1 MTTNLIVGA
10 GTGLDHWRN
19 ARCLA
24 DMRPIDL
31 TRLVPD
37 GARAVIIAP
46 HPDDEILGCGGLLQL
61 LHAAGRSLLL
71 ISITDGTASHPG
83 STAWPAERLRQVR
96 PQESEEA
103 LTRLGLSGLNWV
115 RGGFEDTQVA
125 TCEDAVSAFIKQHLR
140 PGDVVF
146 ATWREDGHSDHDA
159 VGRASSRA
167 AKAVGATLH
176 EVPIW
181 AWHWAHNDD
190 PRVPWK
196 RARKVCL
203 SPYAIARK
211 RYAAQAFTSQLE
223 QDPSTGLEAV
233 LPAPVLERLLQPF
246 EVVFIQE

>member
-10 GTGLDHWRN
+10 GTELDHWNN
-19 ARCLA
+19 ARCLTH
-24 DMRPIDL
+24 MPHIDL
-31 TRLVPD
+31 NRLVPD

-61 LHAAGRSLLL
+61 LHAAGRPLLL
-71 ISITDGTASHPG
+71 MSITDGTASHPG
-83 STAWPAERLRQVR
+83 STAWPPERLRKVR
-96 PQESEEA
+96 PHESEEA
-103 LTRLGLSGLNWV
+103 LIRMGLSGLNWV
-115 RGGFEDTQVA
+115 RGEFEDTQVA
-125 TCEDAVSAFIKQHLR
+125 GCEEALSAFIKQHLH

-181 AWHWAHNDD
+181 AWHWAHDDD

-196 RARKVCL
+196 RARKVAL

-223 QDPSTGLEAV
+223 QDPSTGVDAV
-233 LPAPVLERLLQPF
+233 LPALVLERLLQPF
-246 EVVFIQE
+246 EVVFLQE

>member
-10 GTGLDHWRN
+10 GTGLDHWSN

-24 DMRPIDL
+24 NMPKIDPA
-31 TRLVPD
+31 RLVPE

-61 LHAAGRSLLL
+61 LHGAGHSLLL

-83 STAWPAERLRQVR
+83 SAEWPPERLRQVR

-103 LTRLGLSGLNWV
+103 LKRLGLSGLNWV

-125 TCEDAVSAFIKQHLR
+125 SEEAAVSAFITRNLR

-167 AKAVGATLH
+167 AEAVGATLH
-176 EVPIW
+176 EVPVW
-181 AWHWAHNDD
+181 AWHWAHDDD

-203 SPYAIARK
+203 SPYAIARN
-211 RYAAQAFTSQLE
+211 RYAAHAFTSQLE
-223 QDPSTGLEAV
+223 QDPSTGLDAV

-246 EVVFIQE
+246 EVVFLQE